1 MAKKYAGKAGIEFDG
16 FLALARRVDELGENA
31 LRVAT
36 ENALTASKDYA
47 NKEVEAAMAASS
59 FAFASGERSERRNGT
74 NRPASGRA
82 LASVQEVAKRAV
94 EWDGTVAKAL
104 VGGDLKEA
112 PEIVILT
119 SRGNPHIKPDSRLKN
134 AVKIKGAVAKEV
146 AKIQQAEFQKVIA
159 EAFTNGEN

>member
-47 NKEVEAAMAASS
+47 NREVEAAMQSS
-59 FAFASGERSERRNGT
+59 RYAFAAGERSERRNGT
-74 NRPASGRA
+74 NRPATGRA
-82 LASVQEVAKRAV
+82 LASVQDVAKRAV

-112 PEIVILT
+112 PEIVILA
-119 SRGNPHIKPDSRLKN
+119 SSGNPHIKPDNRLKN
-134 AVKIKGAVAKEV
+134 AVKIKGSVAKEV
-146 AKIQQAEFQKVIA
+146 AKIQQEEFQKVIA
-159 EAFTNGEN
+159 EALKNGAN